1 MRKFKKILAL
11 LLSAI
16 LLTSCADNKGYIP
29 PSAEEI
35 SANAGLLSGKDYC
48 EIPDGMTFED
58 ICNLVYIGGKQIKM
72 PCTLKNLEKSAENY
86 TLIDDDGNEVQPE
99 DSIMLAYLKKDN
111 TTIHAVHFKNGDV
124 AHIGTADCTELKINN
139 AAGIGDN
146 ITVLLETMGCTDKF
160 EITDYAAQ
168 YDLWYTD
175 GVNAVKISATTDENG
190 IISLLYFHPSL
201 TVGDIPDK
209 QPEDNDSNVYIP
221 ENKFEITG
229 WTMEELVSDITVNG
243 VTLSLPCSP
252 DVFSSFETEEFDFEG
267 TSGRVWG
274 CEVYS
279 GDRIIAVAY
288 YDSEKEEKSVN
299 LLMLDSLI
307 YDNSVI
313 PEFNIMG
320 ITDKSTPAEVSAI
333 LGEPN
338 FDDGYATDYVYRFS
352 ENKELYISFDA
363 ETMSTIKFLRIRY
376 IDNQ

>member
-1 MRKFKKILAL
+1 MKMLKKLSAL
-11 LLSAI
+11 ILSAI
-16 LLTSCADNKGYIP
+16 VLTSCGNSAKYIP

-35 SANAGLLSGKDYC
+35 SANAILLESKDYC

-72 PCTLKNLEKSAENY
+72 PCTLKNLEKSADGY
-86 TLIDDDGNEVQPE
+86 TLIDDEGNEVQPE

-111 TTIHAVHFKNGDV
+111 TTIHAVHFQNGDV
-124 AHIGTADCTELKINN
+124 AHIGTVDCTDLKINN

-146 ITVLLETMGCTDKF
+146 ITVLLEAMNCTDKF
-160 EITDYAAQ
+160 EITDYAEQ

-190 IISLLYFHPSL
+190 IISLLYFHPAL
-201 TVGDIPDK
+201 TVNDIPDK

-221 ENKFEITG
+221 ENKFEIIG
-229 WTMEELVSDITVNG
+229 WTMEQLVSDITVNG

-252 DVFSSFETEEFDFEG
+252 DVFSGFETEEFDFEG
-267 TSGRVWG
+267 TNGRVWG

-279 GDRIIAVAY
+279 GDSIIAVAY
-288 YDSEKEEKSVN
+288 YDSEKEEKSIN

-320 ITDKSTPAEVSAI
+320 ITDKSTPTEVSAI
-333 LGEPN
+333 LGAPN
-338 FDDGYATDYVYRFS
+338 FDVGYATDYVYRFS
-352 ENKELYISFDA
+352 ENKELYISFDEEA
-363 ETMSTIKFLRIRY
+363 ATTIKFLRIRY
-376 IDNQ
+376 ID